1 MSFHTTVDRGRSQHA
16 PSDHLAER
24 DFNRIAEL
32 INGKTGIRLPPGKRT
47 MIEARLRKRVRAHG
61 MANMEAYCRF
71 LFDEGGLETEAS
83 HLVDVVTTNK
93 TDFFRE
99 PDHFRFLAG
108 PGIAALMTQHQHER
122 SPHLHFWSAASS
134 NGAEAYT
141 LAMVLSSL
149 IDRNRRFDFSILG
162 TDISTAMLRHA
173 HRAVY
178 PSDFVAPVPGQ
189 MRHRYLLQARDPRQN
204 EVRIVPELRE
214 RVRFAHL
221 NLMDRTYPFEHH
233 FDVIFLRNVLIYF
246 EREVQV
252 AVTRRLISHLRPG
265 GYLFVGH
272 SETSVAYDLPVR
284 QVAPAIFQ
292 LQ

>member
-1 MSFHTTVDRGRSQHA
+1 MSFHVNLDRRRADAPVD
-16 PSDHLAER
+16 DHLAEQ
-24 DFNRIAEL
+24 DFVRIAEL
-32 INGKTGIRLPPGKRT
+32 VNGRTGIRLPPAKRT

-61 MANMEAYCRF
+61 LSSMGAYCRF
-71 LFDEGGLETEAS
+71 LFDQGGLEAELS

-108 PGIAALMTQHQHER
+108 PGIETMLARQGQER
-122 SPHLHFWSAASS
+122 GARLHLWSAASS

-141 LAMVLSSL
+141 IAMVLRALAERS
-149 IDRNRRFDFSILG
+149 RRFDFAILG

-173 HRAVY
+173 QRAVY
-178 PSDFVAPVPGQ
+178 PGDFVAPVPAE
-189 MRHRYLLQARDPRQN
+189 MRRRYLLTARDPRQN

-221 NLMDRTYPFEHH
+221 NLMEPSYPFERH
-233 FDVIFLRNVLIYF
+233 FDAIFLRNVLIYF

-272 SETSVAYDLPVR
+272 SETSVASALPVR

-292 LQ
+292 LK